1 MFLDA
6 ARMETPAWLRLKMID
21 SDWVVSRLKGEG
33 RPIILDGGMGTA
45 LERNGVPMDDRVWS
59 GRAMLTHPDAVRSA
73 HEAFIQAG
81 AEAILT
87 NTFSTARHMLEPGGL
102 GSEVRKINSLAVDLA
117 KQARERVARSP
128 VAIVGSIC
136 EWTSDLN
143 PTWCSPEVVGQA
155 AREQAEVLAES
166 GVDIL
171 ALEMCERVEL
181 SEAVTDA
188 IIGLGLPVWM
198 GVSARTHQGQTELAT
213 ASYADCSF
221 EEIVKRISSYP
232 VDIVN
237 IMHTQIPDVDRA
249 FEIVRRY
256 WSGPIGIYP
265 ESGFFTMPNWNFV
278 DVISP
283 EDLVAEANTWVKN
296 GVRLLGGCCG
306 LGPDHIKA
314 LANMDYE

>member
-1 MFLDA
+1 
-6 ARMETPAWLRLKMID
+6 MID

-45 LERNGVPMDDRVWS
+45 LERNGVPMDDKVWS

-73 HEAFIQAG
+73 HEAFIEAG

-221 EEIVKRISSYP
+221 EEMVKRISSYP

-283 EDLVAEANTWVKN
+283 EDLVSEANTWVKN

>member
-1 MFLDA
+1 
-6 ARMETPAWLRLKMID
+6 MID

-45 LERNGVPMDDRVWS
+45 LERNGVPMDNRVWS

-283 EDLVAEANTWVKN
+283 EDLVADANTWVKN

>member
-1 MFLDA
+1 
-6 ARMETPAWLRLKMID
+6 METPAWLRLKMID

-33 RPIILDGGMGTA
+33 RPMILDGGMGTA

>member
-1 MFLDA
+1 
-6 ARMETPAWLRLKMID
+6 METPAWLRLKMID

-45 LERNGVPMDDRVWS
+45 LERNGVPMDDKVWS

-73 HEAFIQAG
+73 HEAFIEAG

-221 EEIVKRISSYP
+221 EEMVKRISSYP

-306 LGPDHIKA
+306 LGPEHIKA
-314 LANMDYE
+314 LANMDDE

>member
-1 MFLDA
+1 
-6 ARMETPAWLRLKMID
+6 METPTWLRLKMID

-45 LERNGVPMDDRVWS
+45 LERNGVPMDDKVWS

-306 LGPDHIKA
+306 LGPEHIKA
-314 LANMDYE
+314 LANMDDE

>member
-1 MFLDA
+1 
-6 ARMETPAWLRLKMID
+6 MID
-21 SDWVVSRLKGEG
+21 SDWVLSRLKGEG
-33 RPIILDGGMGTA
+33 QPIIIDGGMGTA

-73 HEAFIQAG
+73 HEVFIQAG

-102 GSEVRKINSLAVDLA
+102 GSEVQKINSLAVDLA

-265 ESGFFTMPNWNFV
+265 ESGFFTMPSWNFV

>member
-1 MFLDA
+1 
-6 ARMETPAWLRLKMID
+6 MID

-102 GSEVRKINSLAVDLA
+102 GNEVRKINSLAVDLA

-256 WSGPIGIYP
+256 WSGPVRIYP
-265 ESGFFTMPNWNFV
+265 ESGFFTMPNWTFV

-283 EDLVAEANTWVKN
+283 EDLVAEAKT
-296 GVRLLGGCCG
+296 
-306 LGPDHIKA
+306 
-314 LANMDYE
+314 

>member
-1 MFLDA
+1 
-6 ARMETPAWLRLKMID
+6 METPAWLRLKMID

-33 RPIILDGGMGTA
+33 RPMILDGGMGTA

-221 EEIVKRISSYP
+221 EEMVKRISSYP

>member
-1 MFLDA
+1 
-6 ARMETPAWLRLKMID
+6 MID

-102 GSEVRKINSLAVDLA
+102 GSEVRKINSIAVDLA

-136 EWTSDLN
+136 EWTSDSN
-143 PTWCSPEVVGQA
+143 PNWCSPEVVGQA

-171 ALEMCERVEL
+171 ALEMCERAEL
-181 SEAVTDA
+181 SEAVADS
-188 IIGLGLPVWM
+188 IIDLGLPVWI
-198 GVSARTHQGQTELAT
+198 GVSARTYQGQTELAT

-237 IMHTQIPDVDRA
+237 IMHTQVPDVDRA
-249 FEIVRRY
+249 FEIVRRH

-314 LANMDYE
+314 LADMDCE

>member
-1 MFLDA
+1 
-6 ARMETPAWLRLKMID
+6 METPTWLRLKMID

-45 LERNGVPMDDRVWS
+45 LERNGVPMDDKVWS

-73 HEAFIQAG
+73 HEAFIEAG

-306 LGPDHIKA
+306 LGPEHIKA

>member
-1 MFLDA
+1 
-6 ARMETPAWLRLKMID
+6 METPAWLRLKMID

-221 EEIVKRISSYP
+221 EEMVKRISSYP

-314 LANMDYE
+314 LANMDDE

>member
-1 MFLDA
+1 
-6 ARMETPAWLRLKMID
+6 MID

-221 EEIVKRISSYP
+221 EEIVKRISAYP

>member
-1 MFLDA
+1 MVKT
-6 ARMETPAWLRLKMID
+6 EMID

-33 RPIILDGGMGTA
+33 PPIILDGGMGTA

-213 ASYADCSF
+213 ASYSDCSF

-283 EDLVAEANTWVKN
+283 EDLVSEANTWVKN

>member
-1 MFLDA
+1 
-6 ARMETPAWLRLKMID
+6 MID

-45 LERNGVPMDDRVWS
+45 LERNGVPMDDKVWS

-73 HEAFIQAG
+73 HEAFIEAG

-221 EEIVKRISSYP
+221 EEMVKRISSYP

-283 EDLVAEANTWVKN
+283 EDLVAEANTWVKK

-306 LGPDHIKA
+306 LGPEHIKA

>member
-1 MFLDA
+1 
-6 ARMETPAWLRLKMID
+6 METPAWLRLKMID

-33 RPIILDGGMGTA
+33 RPMILDGGMGTA

-73 HEAFIQAG
+73 HEAFIEAG

-221 EEIVKRISSYP
+221 EEMVKRISSYP

-306 LGPDHIKA
+306 LGPEHIKA

>member
-1 MFLDA
+1 
-6 ARMETPAWLRLKMID
+6 MID

>member
-1 MFLDA
+1 
-6 ARMETPAWLRLKMID
+6 MID

-33 RPIILDGGMGTA
+33 RPMILDGGMGTA

>member
-1 MFLDA
+1 
-6 ARMETPAWLRLKMID
+6 MID

-221 EEIVKRISSYP
+221 EEMVKRISSYP

-306 LGPDHIKA
+306 LGPEHIKA

>member
-1 MFLDA
+1 
-6 ARMETPAWLRLKMID
+6 METPAWLRLKMID

-45 LERNGVPMDDRVWS
+45 LERNGVPMDDKVWS

-73 HEAFIQAG
+73 HEAFIEAG

-221 EEIVKRISSYP
+221 EEMVKRISSYP

-306 LGPDHIKA
+306 LGPEHIKA

>member
-1 MFLDA
+1 
-6 ARMETPAWLRLKMID
+6 MID

-102 GSEVRKINSLAVDLA
+102 GNEVRKINSLAVDLA

-314 LANMDYE
+314 LADMDYE

>member
-1 MFLDA
+1 
-6 ARMETPAWLRLKMID
+6 METPAWLRLKMID

-45 LERNGVPMDDRVWS
+45 LERNGVPMDDKVWS

-73 HEAFIQAG
+73 HEAFIEAG

-221 EEIVKRISSYP
+221 EEMVKRISSYP

>member
-1 MFLDA
+1 
-6 ARMETPAWLRLKMID
+6 METPTWLRLKMID

-45 LERNGVPMDDRVWS
+45 LERNGVPMDDKVWS

-73 HEAFIQAG
+73 HEAFIEAG

>member
-1 MFLDA
+1 
-6 ARMETPAWLRLKMID
+6 MID

-45 LERNGVPMDDRVWS
+45 LERNGVPMDDKVWS

-73 HEAFIQAG
+73 HEAFIEAG

-306 LGPDHIKA
+306 LGPEHIKA
-314 LANMDYE
+314 LANMDDE

>member
-1 MFLDA
+1 M
-6 ARMETPAWLRLKMID
+6 
-21 SDWVVSRLKGEG
+21 
-33 RPIILDGGMGTA
+33 ILDGGMGTA

>member
-1 MFLDA
+1 
-6 ARMETPAWLRLKMID
+6 MID
-21 SDWVVSRLKGEG
+21 ANWVVDRLKGEG
-33 RPIILDGGMGTA
+33 RPIIIDGGMGTA

-102 GSEVRKINSLAVDLA
+102 GSEVRKINSIAVDLA

>member
-1 MFLDA
+1 
-6 ARMETPAWLRLKMID
+6 MID

-45 LERNGVPMDDRVWS
+45 LERNGVPMDDKVWS

-73 HEAFIQAG
+73 HEAFIEAG

-102 GSEVRKINSLAVDLA
+102 GSEVQKINSLAVDLA

-221 EEIVKRISSYP
+221 EEMVKRISSYP

>member
-1 MFLDA
+1 
-6 ARMETPAWLRLKMID
+6 
-21 SDWVVSRLKGEG
+21 
-33 RPIILDGGMGTA
+33 
-45 LERNGVPMDDRVWS
+45 
-59 GRAMLTHPDAVRSA
+59 MLTHPDAVRSA

-102 GSEVRKINSLAVDLA
+102 GSEVRKINSLAVDLS

>member
-1 MFLDA
+1 
-6 ARMETPAWLRLKMID
+6 METPAWLRLKMID

-45 LERNGVPMDDRVWS
+45 LERNGVPMDNRVWS

-171 ALEMCERVEL
+171 ALEMCERVEP

-188 IIGLGLPVWM
+188 IIGLSLPVWM

>member
-1 MFLDA
+1 
-6 ARMETPAWLRLKMID
+6 METPTWLRLKMID

-45 LERNGVPMDDRVWS
+45 LERNGVPMDDKVWS

-73 HEAFIQAG
+73 HEAFIEAG

-221 EEIVKRISSYP
+221 EEMVKRISSYP

-306 LGPDHIKA
+306 LGPEHIKA

>member
-1 MFLDA
+1 
-6 ARMETPAWLRLKMID
+6 METPAWLRLKMID

-33 RPIILDGGMGTA
+33 RPMILDGGMGTA

-171 ALEMCERVEL
+171 ALEMCERV
-181 SEAVTDA
+181 D
-188 IIGLGLPVWM
+188 LPVWM

-314 LANMDYE
+314 LANMDDE

>member
-1 MFLDA
+1 
-6 ARMETPAWLRLKMID
+6 METPAWLRLKMID

-102 GSEVRKINSLAVDLA
+102 GNEVRKINSLAVDLA

-155 AREQAEVLAES
+155 AREQAEVIAES

-256 WSGPIGIYP
+256 WSGPVGIYP

-314 LANMDYE
+314 LANMDDE

>member
-1 MFLDA
+1 
-6 ARMETPAWLRLKMID
+6 METPAWLRLKMID

-45 LERNGVPMDDRVWS
+45 LERNGVPMDDKVWS

-73 HEAFIQAG
+73 HEAFIEAG

-237 IMHTQIPDVDRA
+237 IMHTQIPDIDRA

>member
-1 MFLDA
+1 
-6 ARMETPAWLRLKMID
+6 METPAWLRLKMID

-45 LERNGVPMDDRVWS
+45 LERNGVPMDDKVWS

-73 HEAFIQAG
+73 HEAFIEAG

-221 EEIVKRISSYP
+221 EEMVKRISTYP

-306 LGPDHIKA
+306 LGPEHIKA

>member
-1 MFLDA
+1 
-6 ARMETPAWLRLKMID
+6 METPAWLRLKMID

-221 EEIVKRISSYP
+221 EEMVKRISTYP

>member
-1 MFLDA
+1 
-6 ARMETPAWLRLKMID
+6 MID

-45 LERNGVPMDDRVWS
+45 LERNGVPMDDKVWS
-59 GRAMLTHPDAVRSA
+59 GRAMLTHPDAVRFA
-73 HEAFIQAG
+73 HEAFIEAG

-221 EEIVKRISSYP
+221 EEMVKRISSYP